1 MFVSSSRTSRGRIR
15 GSGRGSLAVVPAVL
29 AASMVMAAGC
39 HRGESGIS
47 PDERHTAN
55 AERGD
60 PSPLLGAGDLGADWR
75 ADDARTG
82 LPPWPWE
89 QDSCPSY
96 RSSDYPAKSHRRAA
110 VERYYRPSD
119 GSSPAHHVVETYEP
133 GWAERNVDDVR
144 RVLLR
149 CASYPVLGSQV
160 SFDVVDPQYLDG
172 AGMLVRGRIARADT
186 SNTVTYFVMVK
197 RGETV
202 STVRLPDPGS
212 QAAVDEIAARA
223 VARLG

>member
-1 MFVSSSRTSRGRIR
+1 MP
-15 GSGRGSLAVVPAVL
+15 VVLSAL
-29 AASMVMAAGC
+29 MVMAAGC
-39 HRGESGIS
+39 HRGEAGVGS
-47 PDERHTAN
+47 DELHTVN
-55 AERGD
+55 AERGA
-60 PSPLLGAGDLGADWR
+60 PGLLLRADDLGADWHE
-75 ADDARTG
+75 DDARTG
-82 LPPWPWE
+82 LAAWPWE
-89 QDSCPSY
+89 QDRCPNY
-96 RSSDYPAKSHRRAA
+96 RSSDYLAKSHRRAA
-110 VERYYRPSD
+110 VERYYRLSD

-160 SFDVVDPQYLDG
+160 SFDVVDPRYLEG
-172 AGMLVRGRIARADT
+172 AGMLIRGRIAHADT
-186 SNTVTYFVMVK
+186 PSTVTYFVMVR

-212 QAAVDEIAARA
+212 QAVVDSVAARV

>member
-1 MFVSSSRTSRGRIR
+1 M
-15 GSGRGSLAVVPAVL
+15 PAVMSAL
-29 AASMVMAAGC
+29 MVLAAGC
-39 HRGESGIS
+39 HRGASGVG
-47 PDERHTAN
+47 PDEVHTTN

-60 PSPLLGAGDLGADWR
+60 PSPLLGAGDLGADWHE
-75 ADDARTG
+75 DDARTG
-82 LPPWPWE
+82 LASWPWE
-89 QDSCPSY
+89 QDSCPHY
-96 RSSDYPAKSHRRAA
+96 KSSDYPAKSHRRAA
-110 VERYYRPSD
+110 VERYYRLSD

-133 GWAERNVDDVR
+133 GWAERNVEDVR

-160 SFDVVDPQYLDG
+160 SFDVVDPHYLEG

-186 SNTVTYFVMVK
+186 PNTVTYFVMLR

-212 QAAVDEIAARA
+212 QVVVHQIAARA
-223 VARLG
+223 AARLG